1 MKSVT
6 AVAGPQ
12 AAARVARTITIVAAV
27 ATLVFFALSVGP
39 IVDAT
44 SHVVLWYDLV
54 SAGLVFGLPLVV
66 AVIGLFTSLPTLRR
80 MLGAYALVF
89 LLVVVAWVPALTS
102 PLPPG
107 LSPWPLEVTALAT
120 VPAAIAWRPTLVWG
134 YLVINSLLIAPV
146 RYLSSGHTDW
156 TVPLQ
161 YAFFTLTFAAIFTT
175 LAMVAMRNGYAL
187 DAATERARTTSA
199 RAAAAS
205 AHAREQARLD
215 ALVHDTV
222 MGTLFYAS
230 RGGLDESVRRQ
241 AATVLTQLEQLRGGR
256 DAESGETS
264 IEDFITRIRSVVL
277 DGAADIDFATMGRRD
292 RGLPR
297 EVVDA
302 FAEATSEAVRN
313 SLQHAVD
320 PGTGVAR
327 SAVITLAESG
337 VRLTI
342 SDNAQGFDPRD
353 VAPQRLGIL
362 VSIRGRLGA
371 IPGGEATVESARG
384 RGTVVTLSWR
394 SA

>member
-1 MKSVT
+1 MSS
-6 AVAGPQ
+6 ASPVAGPQ

-39 IVDAT
+39 IITAA
-44 SHVVLWYDLV
+44 SHVVLWYNLV
-54 SAGLVFGLPLVV
+54 SAALVFGLPPAV
-66 AVIGLFTSLPTLRR
+66 AVIGLFASLTTLRR
-80 MLGAYALVF
+80 ILGAYALVF
-89 LLVVVAWVPALTS
+89 LLIVAAWVPALTS

-107 LSPWPLEVTALAT
+107 LAPWPLEVTALAT
-120 VPAAIAWRPTLVWG
+120 VPAAIAWRPALVWL
-134 YLVINSLLIAPV
+134 YLVVNSLIIAPV
-146 RYLSSGHTDW
+146 RYLSSGQMDW

-161 YAFFTLTFAAIFTT
+161 YAFFTLTFAAIFTA

-187 DAATERARTTSA
+187 DAATELARVTSA
-199 RAAAAS
+199 RAAAALS
-205 AHAREQARLD
+205 RSREQSRLD

-241 AATVLTQLEQLRGGR
+241 AVRALTQLEQLRGGR
-256 DAESGETS
+256 EVGVGDVSA
-264 IEDFITRIRSVVL
+264 EDFVTRIRSVVL
-277 DGAADIDFATMGRRD
+277 DGSSEIDFMAVGSRNG
-292 RGLPR
+292 GLPP

-327 SAVITLAESG
+327 AAVITLAESS
-337 VRLTI
+337 VRITF

-353 VAPQRLGIL
+353 VAPHRLGIV
-362 VSIRGRLGA
+362 VSIRGRLGT
-371 IPGGEATVESARG
+371 IPGGAATVESG
-384 RGTVVTLSWR
+384 RDAGTVVTLSWT
-394 SA
+394 ST